1 MTPKFLTHNL
11 KLLFAAHHYVFN
23 SKDPKDIAKVLKV
36 KKSKVQYWMQSYE
49 WLEAVSY
56 WSGSRPNDGG
66 DLAFAEQVWTE
77 MIEKYDDLSA
87 IDFPNKPFKI
97 PHTGDPTLY
106 ALIQSHLFCVDN
118 LCDAQIYARL
128 AEEREYEGE
137 PVRYEGEPRLGNLYH
152 WWLFPNWD
160 EGVFSKARAR
170 INAAGDLV
178 IGSGE
183 DTCLVIIR
191 HGRLTITNQPADDVA
206 NVHDER
212 LLVCL

>member
-36 KKSKVQYWMQSYE
+36 KKSKVQYWMKSYE
-49 WLEAVSY
+49 WIEALNY
-56 WSGSRPNDGG
+56 WSYRPKAG
-66 DLAFAEQVWTE
+66 DLNFAEKLWTQ
-77 MIEKYDDLSA
+77 MIENGEDLSA
-87 IDFPNKPFKI
+87 IDLPEKPFKFSE
-97 PHTGDPTLY
+97 TGDSGVY

-118 LCDAQIYARL
+118 LTECDIQERL
-128 AEEREYEGE
+128 ANEDDNGMKPSHYREQDLENAY
-137 PVRYEGEPRLGNLYH
+137 Y
-152 WWLFPNWD
+152 WWIFPNAS
-160 EGVFSKARAR
+160 EGLYSKVLARANV
-170 INAAGDLV
+170 IGDLV

-191 HGRLTITNQPADDVA
+191 HGRLTITNQVSDDVA